1 MRPAP
6 RTSQVNQPNVGRSD
20 AAEGRALSID
30 SPPPTGAVHPHGS
43 AVPLPHGGGGSFHPD
58 AGRVLDADA
67 AHPSPIRL
75 TDDEA
80 EDVAIEADVLDAKH
94 GGPFAWWVAYILH
107 DIQHGARDRHGRRQF
122 LPHNP

>member
-30 SPPPTGAVHPHGS
+30 LPPPTGAVPPHGS
-43 AVPLPHGGGGSFHPD
+43 AVPLPHGGGGSIHPD

-67 AHPSPIRL
+67 GRL
-75 TDDEA
+75 ALTHDEA
-80 EDVAIEADVLDAKH
+80 EAIAVEAERNASKH
-94 GGPFAWWVAYILH
+94 GGPFAWWVAYLLH
-107 DIQHGARDRHGRRQF
+107 DIQHAARDRSGRRQF
-122 LPHNP
+122 ANDNP